1 MDRRT
6 NITSEDVEASCCKG
20 GVFATKILCTSWRL
34 SRSCRST
41 QIDREDRKGITLFE
55 VVLALAIF
63 LGATAVIGQVLQN
76 GSRAATRAQLTG
88 DAAVRCERKMN
99 EVLSGVLPLSA
110 ENRAPFEDSAA
121 WVWTV
126 NVLDSEVIGLLKV
139 EVIVEHLSSRGD
151 VNNSFQ
157 LTRLVRDPQIYEEAA
172 IIPDEE
178 L

>member
-6 NITSEDVEASCCKG
+6 NITSGDVEASCRKG
-20 GVFATKILCTSWRL
+20 GGSATRGLRTSWRY
-34 SRSCRST
+34 SRLNCST
-41 QIDREDRKGITLFE
+41 QLDRETRKGITLFE

-88 DAAVRCERKMN
+88 DAALRCERRMN
-99 EVLSGVLPLSA
+99 EILSGVLPLSS
-110 ENRAPFEDSAA
+110 ENRAPFEDSGA

-157 LTRLVRDPQIYEEAA
+157 LTRLIRDPQIYEEAA
-172 IIPDEE
+172 IIPDGE